1 MADDPS
7 GGLPGVPGE
16 GGDGAVAHEP
26 DAPRPEQADPG
37 AEDTGST
44 AKTVICKSCGSEN
57 IWGDLKC
64 WNCKRFI
71 PGNLETTIHH
81 PERGR
86 DTRAAEAR
94 NKAREVVEDAGLD
107 WDTLDAGTK
116 ILVEAGVKDRST
128 AGDRKMMMQQVE
140 MLKPVPKVGKDEGV
154 REEVVVIQA
163 DKSVSLQLA
172 VEAMDVVKAA
182 GGTKFLIATE
192 PVE

>member
-1 MADDPS
+1 MR
-7 GGLPGVPGE
+7 GE
-16 GGDGAVAHEP
+16 
-26 DAPRPEQADPG
+26 
-37 AEDTGST
+37 
-44 AKTVICKSCGSEN
+44 
-57 IWGDLKC
+57 LKC

-140 MLKPVPKVGKDEGV
+140 MLKPVPKVGRDEGV

-163 DKSVSLQLA
+163 ESIENLA
-172 VEAMDVVKAA
+172 RALKTLKGILREYQD
-182 GGTKFLIATE
+182 LE
-192 PVE
+192 

>member
-37 AEDTGST
+37 AEDTGGT
-44 AKTVICKSCGSEN
+44 AETVVCKSCGSEN
-57 IWGDLKC
+57 VRGELKC

-86 DTRAAEAR
+86 DTRVAEAR
-94 NKAREVVEDAGLD
+94 NKAREVVESAGLD
-107 WDTLDAGTK
+107 WDTIDEGTK
-116 ILVEAGVKDRST
+116 LIVLAAVKDRAT
-128 AGDRKMMMQQVE
+128 ATDRRAMMQQLE
-140 MLKPVPKVGKDEGV
+140 LLKPVPKVGRDEGV

-163 DKSVSLQLA
+163 ESIENLA
-172 VEAMDVVKAA
+172 RALKTLKGILREYQD
-182 GGTKFLIATE
+182 LE
-192 PVE
+192 